1 MNDSIDNTTT
11 VMDDL
16 CPHTGV
22 ISWYSCV
29 FELYAPTA
37 LFVDK
42 YISPVLYFIG
52 LFGNILTIKIW
63 SRRIRKTN
71 TSALYLTVLA
81 LSDLFMLCLHSVM
94 ELQFTWGVS
103 TLNKP
108 TWCPVFFVFYMFA
121 QYMSPLLI
129 MGFTLERFIS
139 IAIPFKGERFSRR
152 NRGALEIIVIILVSI
167 LLAVPQIFGWTV
179 LPDGEC
185 QGTGSNFFE
194 TWIWVSDILVF
205 CVFPVVSLVL
215 NILVINAVSRSIKLR
230 RDTAP
235 TYEMNGFSSKLLKTK
250 SKDNNRVRLRISTV
264 TLLCVSF
271 YRIFT
276 VIPVAIIFA
285 LQYRIPPGDQTL
297 SVSEIGTDST
307 WRAFFDYFTAKK
319 IIDEIGL
326 SQYSCNVF
334 LYYMTANYFR
344 NEVCRLFQS
353 LTECRVR
360 NSDARGRKSGT
371 EISTKGTVVSLR
383 KSFYD

>member
-1 MNDSIDNTTT
+1 MNDSINDTTT
-11 VMDDL
+11 VMEDL
-16 CPHTGV
+16 CPYSGV
-22 ISWYSCV
+22 ISWYTCV

-52 LFGNILTIKIW
+52 LFGNTLTIKIW

-81 LSDLFMLCLHSVM
+81 LSDLLLLCLHSVM

-152 NRGALEIIVIILVSI
+152 NRGALEIVVIIFVSI
-167 LLAVPQIFGWTV
+167 LLAVPQIFGWAV
-179 LPDGEC
+179 LSDGEC
-185 QGTGSNFFE
+185 QGTGSDFFE

-235 TYEMNGFSSKLLKTK
+235 SYEMNGFSSKLLKTK

-271 YRIFT
+271 YRIIT

-297 SVSEIGTDST
+297 SVREIGSDST
-307 WRAFFDYFTAKK
+307 WRSFFDYFTAKK

-334 LYYMTANYFR
+334 LYYITANYFR

-371 EISTKGTVVSLR
+371 DISTKGTVVSLR

>member
-1 MNDSIDNTTT
+1 MNGLINNTTE
-11 VMDDL
+11 VEDDL

-37 LFVDK
+37 IFVDK
-42 YISPVLYFIG
+42 YVSPVLYFIG
-52 LFGNILTIKIW
+52 LFGNLLTIKIW

-81 LSDLFMLCLHSVM
+81 ISDLLLLALHCVM

-108 TWCPVFFVFYMFA
+108 LWCPAFFVFYMFA

-152 NRGALEIIVIILVSI
+152 NRGVAEVIVIIVFSV

-179 LPDGEC
+179 PSDGEC
-185 QGTGSNFFE
+185 QGTGLEFFA

-205 CVFPVVSLVL
+205 CVFPIISLVL
-215 NILVINAVSRSIKLR
+215 NILVINAVSRSVKLR

-235 TYEMNGFSSKLLKTK
+235 SFELNGLNSKLLK
-250 SKDNNRVRLRISTV
+250 NRPKEHSRSRIRVSTV

-271 YRIFT
+271 YRLFT

-285 LQYRIPPGDQTL
+285 LQYRIPPGDEKL
-297 SVSEIGTDST
+297 SVTDIGKDST
-307 WRAFFDYFTAKK
+307 WKTFFNYFTAKK
-319 IIDEIGL
+319 MIDEVGL
-326 SQYSCNVF
+326 SQYSCNFF

-344 NEVCRLFQS
+344 NEVCRLLRSFM
-353 LTECRVR
+353 ECKMGI
-360 NSDARGRKSGT
+360 SEIRGKRSGT
-371 EISTKGTVVSLR
+371 ESSTKGTLLSMR

>member
-1 MNDSIDNTTT
+1 MNGSINNTTIT
-11 VMDDL
+11 EDDL

-22 ISWYSCV
+22 ISWYSCI

-37 LFVDK
+37 IFVDK
-42 YISPVLYFIG
+42 YISPILYFIG
-52 LFGNILTIKIW
+52 LFGNILTIKVW

-81 LSDLFMLCLHSVM
+81 VSDLLLLALHCVM
-94 ELQFTWGVS
+94 ELQFTWSVN

-108 TWCPVFFVFYMFA
+108 TWCPTFFVFYMFA

-152 NRGALEIIVIILVSI
+152 NRGVFEIIVIIVVSV
-167 LLAVPQIFGWTV
+167 LLAVPQVFGWAV
-179 LPDGEC
+179 LHDGEC
-185 QGTGSNFFE
+185 QGTGSSFFE

-205 CVFPVVSLVL
+205 CVFPLVSLVL
-215 NILVINAVSRSIKLR
+215 NVLVINAVSRSTKLR

-235 TYEMNGFSSKLLKTK
+235 SFEMNGFSSKLLKTK
-250 SKDNNRVRLRISTV
+250 SKDHNRVRLRISTV

-285 LQYRIPPGDQTL
+285 LQYRIPAGDQTL
-297 SVSEIGTDST
+297 TVVEIGVDPT
-307 WRAFFDYFTAKK
+307 WKTFFNYFTAKK

-334 LYYMTANYFR
+334 LYYLTANYFR
-344 NEVCRLFQS
+344 NEVCRLSRS
-353 LTECRVR
+353 LLEGRMR
-360 NSDARGRKSGT
+360 NSDIRRRKNGT
-371 EISTKGTVVSLR
+371 ETSTKGTVLSLR

>member
-1 MNDSIDNTTT
+1 MNGSINNTTSF
-11 VMDDL
+11 MEDL

-22 ISWYSCV
+22 ISWYSCI

-37 LFVDK
+37 IFIDK
-42 YISPVLYFIG
+42 YISPILYFIG
-52 LFGNILTIKIW
+52 LFGNILIIKVW

-81 LSDLFMLCLHSVM
+81 MSDLLLLALHCVM
-94 ELQFTWGVS
+94 ELQFTWSVN

-108 TWCPVFFVFYMFA
+108 TWCPTFFVFYMFA

-139 IAIPFKGERFSRR
+139 IAIPFKSERFSRR
-152 NRGALEIIVIILVSI
+152 NRGVFEIIVIIIVSV
-167 LLAVPQIFGWTV
+167 LLAVPQVFGWAV
-179 LPDGEC
+179 FSDGEC
-185 QGTGSNFFE
+185 QGTGSSFFE

-205 CVFPVVSLVL
+205 CVFPLVSLVL
-215 NILVINAVSRSIKLR
+215 NVLVINAVSRSTKLR

-235 TYEMNGFSSKLLKTK
+235 SFEMNGFSSKLLKTK
-250 SKDNNRVRLRISTV
+250 PKDNNRVRLRISTV

-285 LQYRIPPGDQTL
+285 LQYRIPTGDQTL
-297 SVSEIGTDST
+297 SVIEIGTDPT
-307 WRAFFDYFTAKK
+307 WKTFFDYFTAKK

-334 LYYMTANYFR
+334 LYYLTANYFR
-344 NEVCRLFQS
+344 NEVCRLSRS
-353 LTECRVR
+353 LLEGRR
-360 NSDARGRKSGT
+360 GNSDIRRRKNGT
-371 EISTKGTVVSLR
+371 ETSTKGTVMSLR